1 MLTMHP
7 PCILEPM
14 KIEKSECVIKSY
26 SFDATGIV
34 FEPEGVVFAESEKDV
49 IDTVRHCLKT
59 KTPVIPR
66 GAGSGFTGGSLPVKG
81 GILLSLERLN
91 RIIDIDTKNM
101 VAEVEAGVVT
111 GELRK
116 SVESFGFYYPPDPSS
131 LEFSTIGGNIAE
143 NAGGPR
149 AVKYGV
155 TGDYVLGIKAVLGT
169 AEVIDTTKRLKKNV
183 VGYNLTPLFVGSEG
197 TLGVIT
203 RALLKII
210 PKPETRRLIL
220 SYFPEL
226 TEAGKAVTEIMA
238 SGIKPSALEI
248 MDRASVECVK
258 RYKGFSIPQN
268 TEAILLIEV
277 DGTKEEVRKY
287 AREIVKILKAHS
299 AKTKTARNEKEE
311 EEVWAL
317 RRAISPS
324 LLHIAP
330 TKINEDVV
338 VPVDKMAQALDAFRK
353 IGKLYGV
360 PVVCFGHAGDGNI
373 HVNVMTDEKDERLF
387 ERAKKAVRE
396 IFIATVALGGSLS
409 GEHGIGITKE
419 KFLPIQVKKEE
430 IHLWRRIKKA
440 FDPEN
445 IINPG
450 KMGLI

>member
-1 MLTMHP
+1 MRS
-7 PCILEPM
+7 M
-14 KIEKSECVIKSY
+14 KIEKNQCVIKSY
-26 SFDATGIV
+26 SFDATGMV
-34 FEPEGVVFAESEKDV
+34 FEPEGVIFAENEGDV
-49 IDTVRHCLKT
+49 VEAIRYCLKN
-59 KTPVIPR
+59 KKPLIPR
-66 GAGSGFTGGSLPVKG
+66 GAGSGFTGGSLPVRG
-81 GILLSLERLN
+81 GIVLSLERLN

-101 VAEVEAGVVT
+101 MVEVEAGVIT
-111 GELRK
+111 AELKK

-169 AEVIDTTKRLKKNV
+169 AEVINTARRLKKNV
-183 VGYNLTPLFVGSEG
+183 VGYNITPLFVGSEG

-210 PKPETRRLIL
+210 PQPEKRVLIL
-220 SYFPEL
+220 SYFADL
-226 TEAGKAVTEIMA
+226 TEAGKTVTDIIS
-238 SGIKPSALEI
+238 SGRVPSALEI
-248 MDRASVECVK
+248 MDRSSVECVK
-258 RYKGFSIPQN
+258 RYKAFDIPEGI
-268 TEAILLIEV
+268 EAILLIEV
-277 DGTKEEVRKY
+277 DGTRDQVKKSIN
-287 AREIVKILKAHS
+287 AIVKICKMHKGKVKIAES
-299 AKTKTARNEKEE
+299 DEEKEE
-311 EEVWAL
+311 IWAL

-338 VPVDKMAQALDAFRK
+338 VPIDRMAEALKAFRE
-353 IGKLYGV
+353 IGKAYGV

-373 HVNVMTDEKDERLF
+373 HVNVMTDEQDERLF
-387 ERAKKAVRE
+387 EQAKKAVKE
-396 IFIATVALGGSLS
+396 IFITTISLGGSLS
-409 GEHGIGITKE
+409 GEHGIGISKE
-419 KFLPIQVKKEE
+419 EFLPIQVKKSE
-430 IHLWRRIKKA
+430 IHLWRKIKKI